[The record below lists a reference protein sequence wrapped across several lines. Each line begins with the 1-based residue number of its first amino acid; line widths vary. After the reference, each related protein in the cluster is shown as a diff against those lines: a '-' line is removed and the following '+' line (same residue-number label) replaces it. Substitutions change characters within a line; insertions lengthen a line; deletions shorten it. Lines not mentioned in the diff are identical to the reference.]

1 MVGSAYHW
9 ICENRCTGR
18 GAQAT
23 VNIFRWPQAPT
34 KLGRLA
40 RLAEVLVAV
49 GDKMAA
55 ILKQLADKV
64 DLIIAAAG
72 S

>member
-1 MVGSAYHW
+1 
-9 ICENRCTGR
+9 
-18 GAQAT
+18 
-23 VNIFRWPQAPT
+23 
-34 KLGRLA
+34 
-40 RLAEVLVAV
+40 VLVAV